1 MKKQIRIPQV
11 SPCHFGPVSRD
22 TEGGRVCWSEIR
34 EKTQSQGSLSFGESV
49 HPGRIVMSQAC
60 SLDEIFFRAENKAS
74 FQDLPKEPVWLLTE
88 CKPLG

>member
-1 MKKQIRIPQV
+1 MKL
-11 SPCHFGPVSRD
+11 
-22 TEGGRVCWSEIR
+22 GRKHR
-34 EKTQSQGSLSFGESV
+34 ARALSFRESV